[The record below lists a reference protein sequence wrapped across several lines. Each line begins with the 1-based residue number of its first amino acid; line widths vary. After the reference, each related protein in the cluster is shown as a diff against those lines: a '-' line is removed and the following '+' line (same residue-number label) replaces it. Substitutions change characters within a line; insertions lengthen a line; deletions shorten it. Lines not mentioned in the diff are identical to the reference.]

1 MGKKKNSLKNSFDDE
16 SYEPSDEQNEEKS
29 RAVQLSNIAQSGGV
43 ITKSR
48 DITIHCMT
56 VAGQIEGH
64 TACPPQA
71 KATKYEHIIPQLVAV
86 EESPEIDG
94 LLIVL
99 NTVGGDVEAGLA
111 LAEMIAG
118 MTKPTVSLVL
128 GGGHSIGIP
137 LAVSAKKSFIV
148 KSATMTLHPVRL
160 NGLVIGVPQQFAY
173 FRKMQE
179 RILGFITDHSAADND
194 TLSSLMLSTDE
205 MTTDVGSIIDGET
218 AVKIGLI
225 DAIGGLSDALA
236 ELRLMSERY
245 RDGKALGGT
254 CRRKSAV
261 TNSKKSKG
269 VDK

>member
-1 MGKKKNSLKNSFDDE
+1 MGKKKSEVNNYAQSE
-16 SYEPSDEQNEEKS
+16 NEEVTEEKA
-29 RAVQLSNIAQSGGV
+29 RAVELSNINESGAIV
-43 ITKSR
+43 TKSR

-86 EESPEIDG
+86 EESPDIDG

-118 MTKPTVSLVL
+118 MSKPTVSLVL

-160 NGLVIGVPQQFAY
+160 NGLVIGVPQQFLY
-173 FRKMQE
+173 FQKMQE
-179 RILGFITDHSAADND
+179 RILNFITDHSAADNQ
-194 TLSSLMLSTDE
+194 TLSKLMMCTDE
-205 MTTDVGSIIDGET
+205 MTTDVGSIIDGDT
-218 AVKIGLI
+218 AVNIGLI
-225 DAIGGLSDALA
+225 DAIGSLSDALS
-236 ELRLMSERY
+236 ELRAMSERF
-245 RDGKALGGT
+245 RAGNKIS
-254 CRRKSAV
+254 RPRKKTSAAG
-261 TNSKKSKG
+261 NSKKSKG
-269 VDK
+269 I

>member
-1 MGKKKNSLKNSFDDE
+1 MAKKNNLKNNIE
-16 SYEPSDEQNEEKS
+16 ETEQMDEEKQRS
-29 RAVQLSNIAQSGGV
+29 VQLSNINQSGAV
-43 ITKSR
+43 VTKSS

-86 EESPEIDG
+86 EESPDIDG

-111 LAEMIAG
+111 IAEMIAG

-137 LAVSAKKSFIV
+137 LAVSAKKSFVV

-160 NGLVIGVPQQFAY
+160 NGLVIGVPQQFSY
-173 FRKMQE
+173 FAKMQE
-179 RILGFITDHSAADND
+179 RILGFITDHSASDKD
-194 TLSSLMLSTDE
+194 TLLSLMMRTDE

-225 DAIGGLSDALA
+225 DQIGSLSDALN
-236 ELRLMSERY
+236 ELRSMSEKY
-245 RDGKALGGT
+245 RAGKNISAPQKKT
-254 CRRKSAV
+254 SSAVNSRKS
-261 TNSKKSKG
+261 KKK
-269 VDK
+269 